1 MVKAGKRDSAAV
13 ASGVDKPA
21 SDAAQDAILDDV
33 DELLNCLDCK
43 PEAEQAEE
51 EALDILEDSDDLE
64 VPEIPDGSND
74 AGPVPWLDR
83 YETTS
88 HLIGQLEDTLRMM
101 EEEGINL
108 TEAWEMANTAR
119 SLLDSAD
126 VVQALIFANR
136 SFNMARQV
144 HRMGSSGAAAS

>member
-1 MVKAGKRDSAAV
+1 VVKAGKRDSTAIAP
-13 ASGVDKPA
+13 GMEKPA
-21 SDAAQDAILDDV
+21 SDAAQEPILDDV
-33 DELLNCLDCK
+33 DELLNCIDCE
-43 PEAEQAEE
+43 PVVQQEE
-51 EALDILEDSDDLE
+51 DEVLDILDDAE
-64 VPEIPDGSND
+64 GIESPSIPDSSND

-101 EEEGINL
+101 EEEGVNL

-119 SLLDSAD
+119 SLLESAD

>member
-1 MVKAGKRDSAAV
+1 VVKAGKRDSAAV
-13 ASGVDKPA
+13 APGIEKPA
-21 SDAAQDAILDDV
+21 SDAAQDAVLDDV
-33 DELLNCLDCK
+33 DELLNCLDC
-43 PEAEQAEE
+43 EQAVEHEE
-51 EALDILEDSDDLE
+51 DESLDILDDADELE
-64 VPEIPDGSND
+64 APSIPDGSND

-101 EEEGINL
+101 EEEGVNL